1 MKKRLLSMFLVLAM
15 VLCLVPVTASA
26 MEIKIDLTVVGQAEL
41 TLEVESGD
49 LIGTV
54 KDMITE
60 KTGYPAYKQVLYYDG
75 KELEDG
81 WTLVDYDIYKGYTL
95 VLQLKDCSAIQ
106 LLDSG
111 TAANIGGGQA
121 DNIYFGTYKQSSD
134 GNGGYNT
141 DPIKWRV
148 LSNADGKLFLLSD
161 QNLDVFEYHKDVES
175 VTWETS
181 TMRSW
186 LNGYNASSNT
196 GGSNGMDYTNDN
208 FLNTAFS
215 AKEQTAIANTAVVND
230 DNPDY
235 GTDGG
240 NNTTDKIFL
249 LSIAEARNSSYFPNG
264 GSSHRSKNTA
274 YVADGG
280 KIGGSFMHGTGEA
293 GVWWLRSPGGKPDGA
308 LTVSDVGDLNDHG
321 TVVNSDRSAVR
332 PAFNLNLNSV
342 LFTSA
347 AVGGKSASGME
358 SGLTAVPEYTG
369 NEWKLTLLD
378 SSRNFVANASEGA
391 EVMKKPGYSDWTVN
405 IRYSGATTGDNEYV
419 SAMLVD
425 SNGEVLYYGCI
436 AQNSAN
442 GEATVTIPNGLPA
455 GAYTLKVFSEQRNGD
470 LKTDYASAFKD
481 VKLAVHD
488 HAWSDN
494 WSSDDSA
501 HWHNCTEENC
511 LITSNSKKDG
521 YAEHS
526 GGTAT
531 CTAKAVCKVCGEK
544 YGDLAPHEL
553 THIDAKTATC
563 TETGNMEYWH
573 CSVCEK
579 NFTSEA
585 CDTEIADVETEKNAS
600 NHSGTAVWT
609 QTTTTH
615 KQVYSCCQVVNVAET
630 NHTWQDGKCTVC
642 NYPCTHSGGKAY
654 CTAKAVCEICNQE
667 YGNTDPSNH
676 SGALEW
682 VQTEKTHKQIYNCCQ
697 AVNVAEANHTWENGK
712 CTVCNYVCQHTDTD
726 KNHICDIC
734 GKTLSDHTGGKATCT
749 KKAVC
754 DYCGKEYGETD
765 PNNHSGALEWTQTAT
780 THEKKWNCC
789 NAVVVASEPHEWENG
804 KCSECGYAC
813 LHSGGK
819 ANCKDKAVCVVC
831 NEEYGDLAPHELT
844 HIDAKDATA
853 AEFGNTEY
861 WHCDVCDK
869 YFSDENS
876 TNEIALA
883 DTVISKLTPK
893 IIAGD
898 GATVTEG
905 EKKAL
910 SFTSDAAFEDFL
922 SVEVDGVALDEAN
935 YTVKS
940 GSTVVTLNADY
951 VATLA
956 VGAHTLGIVSESGT
970 ATAKFTVNKKAEEVT
985 SAETTTTPSNKAET
999 TDLIKNSD
1007 KKSPQTGDGSNL
1019 ALWFALLFISGG
1031 AVTLTTIASKKKKQ
1045 ENQ

>member
-1 MKKRLLSMFLVLAM
+1 MRRKLLSVLLAM
-15 VLCLVPVTASA
+15 LMVLGLLPTMAFA
-26 MEIKIDLTVVGQAEL
+26 AD
-41 TLEVESGD
+41 
-49 LIGTV
+49 
-54 KDMITE
+54 
-60 KTGYPAYKQVLYYDG
+60 TGK
-75 KELEDG
+75 
-81 WTLVDYDIYKGYTL
+81 
-95 VLQLKDCSAIQ
+95 AIQ
-106 LLDSG
+106 LVDSG

-134 GNGGYNT
+134 GNGGYNIE
-141 DPIKWRV
+141 PIKWRV
-148 LSNADGKLFLLSD
+148 LSNADGKLLLLSD
-161 QNLDVFEYHKDVES
+161 RNLDVFRYHKDYEY

-196 GGSNGMDYTNDN
+196 GGSSGIDYTNNN

-215 AKEQTAIANTAVVND
+215 AKEQTAIANTTVVND
-230 DNPDY
+230 DNPTY
-235 GTDGG
+235 GTEGG

-249 LSIAEARNSSYFPNG
+249 LSIAELENSHYFPDRNS
-264 GSSHRSKNTA
+264 RIVKNTA
-274 YVADGG
+274 YVANGG
-280 KIGGSFMHGTGEA
+280 GIGAHYMY
-293 GVWWLRSPGGKPDGA
+293 GVDQDAYWWTRSPGRKWPG
-308 LTVSDVGDLNDHG
+308 SDVRRGAFVDDFGGVDHHG
-321 TVVNSDRSAVR
+321 GNVQEPSGIRSA
-332 PAFNLNLNSV
+332 FNVDLKSV

-405 IRYSGATTGDNEYV
+405 IRYSGATTGDNEYI

-544 YGDLAPHEL
+544 YGDLAPHVL

-609 QTTTTH
+609 QTATTH

-682 VQTEKTHKQIYNCCQ
+682 VQTAKTHKQIYNCCQ

-734 GKTLSDHTGGKATCT
+734 GETLSDHTGGKATCT

-780 THEKKWNCC
+780 THEQKWNCC
-789 NAVVVASEPHEWENG
+789 NAVVVANEPHEWKNG

-813 LHSGGK
+813 LHSGGT
-819 ANCKDKAVCVVC
+819 ATCKDKAVCEIC
-831 NEEYGDLAPHELT
+831 NQSYGDLAPHELT
-844 HIDAKDATA
+844 HIAAKAATA

-883 DTVISKLTPK
+883 DTVISKLAPK

-898 GATVTEG
+898 GATVTQG

-910 SFTSDAAFEDFL
+910 SFTSDAAFDDFL
-922 SVEVDGVALDEAN
+922 RVEVDGKTVNESS

-951 VATLA
+951 VATLS
-956 VGAHTLGIVSESGT
+956 VGEHTLGIVSESGT
-970 ATAKFTVNKKAEEVT
+970 ATAKFTVNKKA
-985 SAETTTTPSNKAET
+985 AETTGKTDKPT
-999 TDLIKNSD
+999 TDDNKT
-1007 KKSPQTGDGSNL
+1007 SPQTGDGSNL

-1031 AVTLTTIASKKKKQ
+1031 TVIGTTVISRKKKYNK
-1045 ENQ
+1045 